1 MHYTRW
7 QIAVILSICALGFLF
22 TVPNL
27 FSAAQI
33 ADWPLQ
39 RQIHLGLDLKGGTYL
54 LEEVD
59 LQSVERERLESNLD
73 AVRTKLRTLDVGYTN
88 LEVRDD
94 AIRVQLRDAGRVDDI
109 GKQLRDALSEDP
121 SVSDYAVT
129 TAPDGA
135 IALKLT
141 EASVRQRASQIIA
154 QAIEI
159 VRRRIDE
166 TGVVEPQIA
175 RQGADRI
182 LIQLPGIQDPQRVK
196 DLIGKTAKMTFRLLS
211 PEPVPANGRAL
222 PGTDLLP
229 DEHEVG
235 LDGKPRTYMVR
246 KRIEVDGGDLTDARP
261 ALNSQTGEWVVNF
274 VFNSQGGR
282 RFAQVTE
289 QNVGKPFAIV
299 LDNKVISAPVIREPI
314 TGGRGQISGRFTAAS
329 ANDLAILLR
338 AGALPAPLKVIEE
351 RTVGPDLG
359 ADSIRAGIY
368 ACITGMLLVMA
379 FMVVSYG
386 LFGVFAAFALV
397 INLALILGALS
408 LLQATL
414 TLPGIVGILLT
425 IGMSV
430 DANVLINERVREETR
445 KGRPPVSAMQT
456 GFSRAFGTILD
467 ANLTT
472 LIKMLI
478 LFILGSGPIKGF
490 AVTISIGIMTSM
502 YTAIV
507 FVRMLMATWLRRTRV
522 KVLAMWRFRLV
533 RDGTR
538 IQFMKGRIAGLVVSA
553 VLSTASIGLFYAPGL
568 NYGIDFSGGI
578 VMEIRT
584 PEAAD
589 FTKLRAS
596 LADAGLSD
604 VGLQQFGSPQDVM
617 IRLGKQAGGDTAQQ
631 VAVTKV
637 RGALDKDF
645 AGTQVRRVEA
655 VGGTVSEEL
664 FHDGVLALGLALVAM
679 LIYIWFRFE
688 WQFGVGAVATL
699 VLDMTKMVGLYAVL
713 GAIPWFQ
720 VQFNLTSVVAIL
732 TIMGYSINDKVV
744 VYDRVRENLR
754 LYKNMPLRELIDL
767 SINETLNRTI
777 ATSMTVFLA
786 TLPLAVIGGEA
797 LRDFSIVLLIGIVV
811 GTSSSIFIAAPILLF
826 LGQRALRPG
835 TAARA
840 AAAAEPAR

>member
-7 QIAVILSICALGFLF
+7 QIALILTVCAIGFLF
-22 TVPNL
+22 SLPNL
-27 FSAAQI
+27 FSPAQL

-59 LQSVERERLESNLD
+59 LKSVERERLESSLD
-73 AVRTKLRTLDVGYTN
+73 TVRTKLRTLDVGYTN

-94 AIRVQLRDAGRVDDI
+94 AIRLQLRDPARAADI

-121 SVSDYAVT
+121 SVADYALT
-129 TAPDGA
+129 TGADGA
-135 IALKLT
+135 IALSLT
-141 EASVRQRASQIIA
+141 EASLRERGSQIIA

-159 VRRRIDE
+159 VRRRIDQ

-175 RQGADRI
+175 RQGSDRI

-196 DLIGKTAKMTFRLLS
+196 DLLGKTAKMTFRLLS
-211 PEPVPANGRAL
+211 PEAVPANGRAL

-229 DEHEVG
+229 AENETG
-235 LDGKPRTYMVR
+235 LDGKPRQYMVR
-246 KRIEVDGGDLTDARP
+246 KRIEVDGGDLTDAR
-261 ALNSQTGEWVVNF
+261 AGLNQQTGEWVVNF
-274 VFNSQGGR
+274 AFNSQGAR
-282 RFAQVTE
+282 RFGQVTE

-314 TGGRGQISGRFTAAS
+314 TGGRGQISGHFTAAS

-359 ADSIRAGIY
+359 ADAIRAGIY
-368 ACITGMLLVMA
+368 ACVIGMLLVMG
-379 FMVVSYG
+379 FMVAAYG
-386 LFGVFAAFALV
+386 LFGIFAAFALI
-397 INLALILGALS
+397 INLALIIGLLS

-430 DANVLINERVREETR
+430 DANVLINERIREETR
-445 KGRPPVSAMQT
+445 KGRTPLGAMQV

-472 LIKMLI
+472 LIKMVI
-478 LFILGSGPIKGF
+478 LYIIGTGPIKGF

-502 YTAIV
+502 FTAIV

-533 RDGTR
+533 RDDTR

-553 VLSTASIGLFYAPGL
+553 VLSTASIALYFYPGL
-568 NYGIDFSGGI
+568 NLGIDFTGGI

-589 FTKLRAS
+589 FGKLRSS
-596 LADAGLSD
+596 LTSAGLND
-604 VGLQQFGSPQDVM
+604 VGLQEFGSPQDVM
-617 IRLGKQAGGDTAQQ
+617 IRLAKQEGGDAAQQ
-631 VAVTKV
+631 AAVAKV
-637 RGALDKDF
+637 RTTLDKDF
-645 AGTQVRRVEA
+645 PGTQVRRVDA
-655 VGGTVSEEL
+655 VGGTVSDEL
-664 FHDGVLALGLALVAM
+664 FFDGMLGLSAALVAM

-688 WQFGVGAVATL
+688 WQFGVGAVVTL
-699 VLDMTKMVGLYAVL
+699 VLDMTKMVGLYVVL
-713 GAIPWFQ
+713 GALFQ

-754 LYKNMPLRELIDL
+754 LYKGMPLRELIDL

-786 TLPLAVIGGEA
+786 TLPLALIAGEA
-797 LRDFSIVLLIGIVV
+797 LRDFAIVLLLGIVI

-835 TAARA
+835 APAR
-840 AAAAEPAR
+840 AAAEPAE